1 MLFAIYIFIDVKI
14 FQLFSNHTSPPQKK
28 IIYSCC
34 CCCFSVATDDL
45 MQTYGNMTTFL
56 HINQCYMVTVIR
68 ERASSNVGILMLKYK
83 YTLIHAY
90 PATD

>member
-1 MLFAIYIFIDVKI
+1 MLKI
-14 FQLFSNHTSPPQKK
+14 FNSSQTIPHPRKKKKLFLLL
-28 IIYSCC
+28 CC